1 MNDAVV
7 SEVLIALFAG
17 MVGFAI
23 LRRGTARSVEILLWI
38 GLIWVC
44 VLGVTST
51 HDKQTRELTSAAA
64 WGATQSVGAVAGVM
78 SQTFM
83 AWLSE
88 HRIAVATWVVLAF
101 GVDLLAI
108 VLLQT
113 HRQAVG
119 WQPRV
124 RLRDWMEMPRPAKPQ
139 PAQAPVDAG
148 VDELN
153 ARFNRWAPLA
163 TAGALMQMTL
173 LLIWSLDVMVPAAA
187 RKLRDAAF
195 AANGARRRVAD
206 GAHGVL
212 AEPARLTKVVDMETL
227 ATRTASFRGWAG
239 GALNQ
244 VGSAPQFDLMSGY
257 EGLPPRMDGGIED
270 DEAQERDRRDKLAS

>member
-23 LRRGTARSVEILLWI
+23 FRRGTSRSIEIVLWI

-139 PAQAPVDAG
+139 PARAPIESG

-153 ARFNRWAPLA
+153 GRFNRWAPLA
-163 TAGALMQMTL
+163 TAGALMQLTL

-187 RKLRDAAF
+187 RRLRDAAF

-212 AEPARLTKVVDMETL
+212 TEPARLTKVVDMETL

-239 GALNQ
+239 GALDQ
-244 VGSAPQFDLMSGY
+244 VASAPQFDWMSGY
-257 EGLPPRMDGGIED
+257 EALPPRMDGGIED

>member
-7 SEVLIALFAG
+7 SEFLIALFAG

-23 LRRGTARSVEILLWI
+23 MRRGTPRSIELVLWI

-44 VLGVTST
+44 ILGVTST

-64 WGATQSVGAVAGVM
+64 WGLTQTVGAIANLL
-78 SQTFM
+78 SQNFL
-83 AWLSE
+83 AWLSD

-113 HRQAVG
+113 HREAMG

-124 RLRDWMEMPRPAKPQ
+124 RLRDWMEMPRPGKTQ
-139 PAQAPVDAG
+139 PERLPVASG

-153 ARFNRWAPLA
+153 ERFNRWAPVA
-163 TAGALMQMTL
+163 TAGAFMRLTL
-173 LLIWSLDVMVPAAA
+173 LLIWSLDVLAPAAA
-187 RKLRDAAF
+187 RGLRDAAF
-195 AANGARRRVAD
+195 AANVARRRVAD
-206 GAHGVL
+206 RAHGVI
-212 AEPARLTKVVDMETL
+212 AEPARLSKVVDIDSL
-227 ATRTASFRGWAG
+227 ATRAASVRGWAG

-244 VGSAPQFDLMSGY
+244 VASAPQFDWMGGY
-257 EGLPPRMDGGIED
+257 HVLPPQIDGGIED
-270 DEAQERDRRDKLAS
+270 DEAQERDRRGRLAS

>member
-7 SEVLIALFAG
+7 SEFLIALFAG

-23 LRRGTARSVEILLWI
+23 MRRGTPRSVELVLWT

-64 WGATQSVGAVAGVM
+64 WGITQTVGATANLL
-78 SQTFM
+78 SQNFL
-83 AWLSE
+83 AWLSD

-113 HRQAVG
+113 HREAMG
-119 WQPRV
+119 WQPTV
-124 RLRDWMEMPRPAKPQ
+124 RLRDWMEMPRPGKAQ
-139 PAQAPVDAG
+139 PERVPVASG

-153 ARFNRWAPLA
+153 ERFNRWAPVA
-163 TAGALMQMTL
+163 TAGAFMRLTL
-173 LLIWSLDVMVPAAA
+173 LLIWSLDVLAPAAL
-187 RKLRDAAF
+187 RGLRDAAY
-195 AANGARRRVAD
+195 AANGARRRVAHR
-206 GAHGVL
+206 AHGVI
-212 AEPARLTKVVDMETL
+212 AEPARLSKVVDIDSL
-227 ATRTASFRGWAG
+227 GTRAASVRGWAG
-239 GALNQ
+239 VALNQ
-244 VGSAPQFDLMSGY
+244 VASAPHFDWMGGY
-257 EGLPPRMDGGIED
+257 HVLPPQTYGGIED
-270 DEAQERDRRDKLAS
+270 DEAQERDRRGRLAS

>member
-7 SEVLIALFAG
+7 SEALIALFAG
-17 MVGFAI
+17 MVAFAMM
-23 LRRGTARSVEILLWI
+23 RSGTSRAVEVVLWI
-38 GLIWVC
+38 GLVWVC
-44 VLGVTST
+44 VLGVMST

-64 WGATQSVGAVAGVM
+64 WGLTQTVGTVAGLM
-78 SQTFM
+78 GQNFL
-83 AWLSE
+83 AWVSE

-113 HRQAVG
+113 HREAIG

-124 RLRDWMEMPRPAKPQ
+124 RLRDWLEMPRAGKPQ
-139 PAQAPVDAG
+139 PARLRAASG

-153 ARFNRWAPLA
+153 ARFNTWAPLA
-163 TAGALMQMTL
+163 TAGALMQLTL
-173 LLIWSLDVMVPAAA
+173 LLIWSLDVVVPAAG
-187 RKLRDAAF
+187 RRLREAAF

-206 GAHGVL
+206 GAYGVL
-212 AEPARLTKVVDMETL
+212 TEPALLTKVVDIETL
-227 ATRTASFRGWAG
+227 ANRTASVRGWAG

-244 VGSAPQFDLMSGY
+244 MASAPQFNLES
-257 EGLPPRMDGGIED
+257 ED
-270 DEAQERDRRDKLAS
+270 DDAQERDRRDRLAS

>member
-23 LRRGTARSVEILLWI
+23 MRRGTSRSVELVLWI

-64 WGATQSVGAVAGVM
+64 WGATQTIGAVGTLL
-78 SQTFM
+78 SQNFL

-101 GVDLLAI
+101 GIDLLAI

-124 RLRDWMEMPRPAKPQ
+124 RLRDWMEMPRPGKPQ
-139 PAQAPVDAG
+139 PARVPVASG

-153 ARFNRWAPLA
+153 EKFNRWAPLA
-163 TAGALMQMTL
+163 TAGALMRLTL
-173 LLIWSLDVMVPAAA
+173 LLIWSLDVMAPAAG
-187 RKLRDAAF
+187 RRLRDAAF
-195 AANGARRRVAD
+195 AADGARRRVAK
-206 GAHGVL
+206 GAQEVL
-212 AEPARLTKVVDMETL
+212 AEPARLTRVVDMDSL
-227 ATRTASFRGWAG
+227 ATRAASVRGWAG
-239 GALNQ
+239 GALDQ
-244 VGSAPQFDLMSGY
+244 VASAPQFEWMGGY
-257 EGLPPRMDGGIED
+257 ETLPPRRDGGIED
-270 DEAQERDRRDKLAS
+270 DEAQERDRRDRLAS

>member
-7 SEVLIALFAG
+7 SEVLIALFAAL
-17 MVGFAI
+17 VAFAI
-23 LRRGTARSVEILLWI
+23 MRRGTSRAVEIVLWI

-44 VLGVTST
+44 VLGLTST
-51 HDKQTRELTSAAA
+51 HDKQTRELTTAAV
-64 WGATQSVGAVAGVM
+64 WGATQTVGAVAGIM
-78 SQTFM
+78 GQSFLT
-83 AWLSE
+83 WLSE

-113 HRQAVG
+113 HRQAIG

-124 RLRDWMEMPRPAKPQ
+124 RLRDWMEMPRPVKPQ
-139 PAQAPVDAG
+139 PVRVPVASG

-163 TAGALMQMTL
+163 TAGALMWLTL
-173 LLIWSLDVMVPAAA
+173 LLIWSLDVLVPAAA
-187 RKLRDAAF
+187 RGLREAVF
-195 AANGARRRVAD
+195 AADGARRRVAE
-206 GAHGVL
+206 GAHEVIG
-212 AEPARLTKVVDMETL
+212 EPARLTKVVDIETL
-227 ATRTASFRGWAG
+227 AMRAASVRGWAG

-244 VGSAPQFDLMSGY
+244 VASAPEFDWMTGY
-257 EGLPPRMDGGIED
+257 QALPRVEGGMED
-270 DEAQERDRRDKLAS
+270 DEAQERDRRDRLAS

>member
-23 LRRGTARSVEILLWI
+23 LRRGTPRSVEIVLWI

-44 VLGVTST
+44 VLGITST

-64 WGATQSVGAVAGVM
+64 WGATQTVGTVAGLM
-78 SQTFM
+78 GQTFV
-83 AWLSE
+83 AWLSA
-88 HRIAVATWVVLAF
+88 HRIEVATWVVLAF

-108 VLLQT
+108 VLLLT
-113 HRQAVG
+113 HRQAIG

-124 RLRDWMEMPRPAKPQ
+124 RLRDWMELPRPAKPQ
-139 PAQAPVDAG
+139 PALVPVASG

-153 ARFNRWAPLA
+153 AKFNRWAPLA
-163 TAGALMQMTL
+163 TAGALMQATL
-173 LLIWSLDVMVPAAA
+173 FLIWSLDVFVPVAA
-187 RKLRDAAF
+187 RRLRDAAF
-195 AANGARRRVAD
+195 AAERARRRVAH

-212 AEPARLTKVVDMETL
+212 EEPARLTKVVDIETL
-227 ATRTASFRGWAG
+227 ANRAASVRGWAG
-239 GALNQ
+239 GALSE
-244 VGSAPQFDLMSGY
+244 VASAPQLGWMSGY
-257 EGLPPRMDGGIED
+257 QNLQPGMDGEIED
-270 DEAQERDRRDKLAS
+270 DEAQERDRRDQLAS

>member
-17 MVGFAI
+17 MVAFAI
-23 LRRGTARSVEILLWI
+23 LRRGTSRSVELVLWI

-51 HDKQTRELTSAAA
+51 HDKQTRELTSATA
-64 WGATQSVGAVAGVM
+64 WGVTQTVGTVAGLM
-78 SQTFM
+78 GQNFL
-83 AWLSE
+83 AWLSV

-101 GVDLLAI
+101 GMDLLAI

-113 HRQAVG
+113 HREAIG

-124 RLRDWMEMPRPAKPQ
+124 RLGDWMEMPRPGKAQ
-139 PAQAPVDAG
+139 PARVPVVSG

-153 ARFNRWAPLA
+153 ARFDRWAPLA
-163 TAGALMQMTL
+163 TAASLMRLTL
-173 LLIWSLDVMVPAAA
+173 LLIWSFDVMAPAAA
-187 RKLRDAAF
+187 RGLRDAAF

-212 AEPARLTKVVDMETL
+212 GEPARLTKIVNIETL
-227 ATRTASFRGWAG
+227 ANRAASVRGWAG

-244 VGSAPQFDLMSGY
+244 VASAPHVDRMRGF
-257 EGLPPRMDGGIED
+257 EALPLRRDEGIED
-270 DEAQERDRRDKLAS
+270 DEAQEPDRRDRLAS

>member
-7 SEVLIALFAG
+7 SEVLIALFVG
-17 MVGFAI
+17 MVAVAI
-23 LRRGTARSVEILLWI
+23 VRRGTSRAVELVLWI

-51 HDKQTRELTSAAA
+51 HDKQTRELTTAAV
-64 WGATQSVGAVAGVM
+64 WGATQTVGTVAGLM
-78 SQTFM
+78 GQTFI

-113 HRQAVG
+113 HRQAIG

-124 RLRDWMEMPRPAKPQ
+124 RLRDWMEMPRPGKPQ
-139 PAQAPVDAG
+139 PALVRVRSG

-153 ARFNRWAPLA
+153 ERFNDWAPVA
-163 TAGALMQMTL
+163 TASALTQLTL
-173 LLIWSLDVMVPAAA
+173 LLIWSIDVMVPAVACG
-187 RKLRDAAF
+187 LRDSVLAVY
-195 AANGARRRVAD
+195 GARRRVAY
-206 GAHGVL
+206 
-212 AEPARLTKVVDMETL
+212 TKVLDLETL
-227 ATRTASFRGWAG
+227 AARTASVRGWAG
-239 GALNQ
+239 GALNR
-244 VGSAPQFDLMSGY
+244 VTAAPQLDWMSGY
-257 EGLPPRMDGGIED
+257 TALPRVDWWTED
-270 DEAQERDRRDKLAS
+270 YEAQERDRPDQLAS

>member
-23 LRRGTARSVEILLWI
+23 LRRGTARSVEIVLWI

-44 VLGVTST
+44 VLGVMST

-64 WGATQSVGAVAGVM
+64 WGATQTIGAVAGVM

-101 GVDLLAI
+101 GIDLLAI

-113 HRQAVG
+113 HRQAIG

-139 PAQAPVDAG
+139 PAQAPVDSG

-244 VGSAPQFDLMSGY
+244 VAAAPQFDWMSGY

-270 DEAQERDRRDKLAS
+270 DEAQERDRRDQLAS

>member
-17 MVGFAI
+17 MVGLAI
-23 LRRGTARSVEILLWI
+23 MRRGTPRAVELVLWV

-44 VLGVTST
+44 VLLGAST
-51 HDKQTRELTSAAA
+51 DDRQLRELTSAAA
-64 WGATQSVGAVAGVM
+64 WGLTQTAGAVAGLRG
-78 SQTFM
+78 QGFL

-88 HRIAVATWVVLAF
+88 HRIAVATWVILAF

-108 VLLQT
+108 VLIQT
-113 HRQAVG
+113 HRDAVG

-139 PAQAPVDAG
+139 PARAPAVSG

-163 TAGALMQMTL
+163 TAGALMRLTL
-173 LLIWSLDVMVPAAA
+173 VLLWSRDVMLPAEA
-187 RKLRDAAF
+187 R
-195 AANGARRRVAD
+195 
-206 GAHGVL
+206 
-212 AEPARLTKVVDMETL
+212 
-227 ATRTASFRGWAG
+227 
-239 GALNQ
+239 Q
-244 VGSAPQFDLMSGY
+244 
-257 EGLPPRMDGGIED
+257 
-270 DEAQERDRRDKLAS
+270 

>member
-7 SEVLIALFAG
+7 SEVLIALFAC
-17 MVGFAI
+17 MVAFAI
-23 LRRGTARSVEILLWI
+23 MRRGTPRAVELVLWV

-51 HDKQTRELTSAAA
+51 HDKQVRELTSAAA
-64 WGATQSVGAVAGVM
+64 WGLTQTAGAVAGLM
-78 SQTFM
+78 GQGFL

-113 HRQAVG
+113 HRDAVG

-139 PAQAPVDAG
+139 PVQAPAASG

-163 TAGALMQMTL
+163 TAGALMRMTL
-173 LLIWSLDVMVPAAA
+173 LLIWSLDVMLPAAA
-187 RKLRDAAF
+187 RGLRDAAF

-206 GAHGVL
+206 SA
-212 AEPARLTKVVDMETL
+212 KVVDMETL
-227 ATRTASFRGWAG
+227 TTRAATVRGWAG
-239 GALNQ
+239 GALNE
-244 VGSAPQFDLMSGY
+244 VASAPQFNWMSGY
-257 EGLPPRMDGGIED
+257 DAVPPLMDGGIED
-270 DEAQERDRRDKLAS
+270 DEAQERDRRDRLAS